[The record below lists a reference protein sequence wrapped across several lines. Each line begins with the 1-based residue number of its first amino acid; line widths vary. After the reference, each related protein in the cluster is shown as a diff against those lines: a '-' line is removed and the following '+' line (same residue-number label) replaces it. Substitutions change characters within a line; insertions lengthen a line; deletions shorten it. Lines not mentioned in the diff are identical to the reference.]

1 MRMID
6 AGEDP
11 MFIARRVVILAGED
25 VGLADPQALVI
36 ASAAQQATHLIG
48 MPEAYFPLA
57 EATVY
62 LALAPKSD
70 SLKRGLGELQQD
82 LAETRVDPVP
92 LHLRN
97 APTYLMKMQG
107 YGRGYKNAHDFEGH
121 VAPDETYL
129 PDSLAGRR
137 YYVPTDL
144 GAEAKLKARLEEL
157 RRSVRRT
164 GPARTGDTTG
174 SRPAS
179 D

>member
-1 MRMID
+1 
-6 AGEDP
+6 
-11 MFIARRVVILAGED
+11 MFIARRIVILAGED

-48 MPEAYFPLA
+48 MPEAYYPLA

-70 SLKRGLGELQQD
+70 SLKRGLGELQHD

-97 APTYLMKMQG
+97 APTRLMVEQG
-107 YGRGYKNAHDFEGH
+107 YGRCYKYAHDFEGH

-129 PDSLAGRR
+129 PDSLEGRR

-144 GAEAKLKARLEEL
+144 GAEAKLKMRLEDL
-157 RRSVRRT
+157 RRRT
-164 GPARTGDTTG
+164 ARGRDPSRTAGTSGP
-174 SRPAS
+174 RPAA